1 MNRLDYF
8 LASMK
13 AKAHYRKAW
22 MLRAFS
28 VVFDRVTKPLPYDL
42 EQRDDGVFVYVPMGD
57 GQFSWVK
64 LADVQ
69 PWTIPFIYSEPI
81 DLKAGDVENLTVD
94 IKNTTFGDAL
104 YNSRVAVYAFG
115 TLYPYETGPINPQ
128 VISRWIAKHLTSD
141 PLPGEPWKEGVV
153 YVTNYL
159 KWGRAIVDLGGYEF
173 FAPSITEKAMTSHPD
188 RDKVRAAAL
197 ERHAGELD
205 DPAVQSKI
213 QDELIALDKEH
224 IKGDPSEG
232 FMFKNKTFNTARKRM
247 FGIHGPEAGFSEGG
261 RATLVVNSLEE
272 GLDIKHLPEMVNS
285 LRAGS
290 YYRGALTALAGEDVK
305 FLMRI
310 FQNSSVSEKD
320 CGSKLGLPT
329 VVTGEWVGHYFLE
342 GGVLKHLTE
351 ENFAQYNGK
360 LVEMRVPGYCQTG
373 HSDYCATCMGDLVAE
388 NPDSLGS
395 MATQVSSTFMG
406 VMMASA
412 HAKELKTAE
421 LDVANFLS

>member
-1 MNRLDYF
+1 MKRLDYF

-13 AKAHYRKAW
+13 AKAHYRKSW
-22 MLRAFS
+22 ILRTFS
-28 VVFDRVTKPLPYDL
+28 VVLDPVPVPVRWDL
-42 EQRDDGVFVYVPMGD
+42 EQRDDGVFVYVPTEGGD
-57 GQFSWVK
+57 AWVK
-64 LADVQ
+64 LDDVA
-69 PWTIPFIYSEPI
+69 PWTIPCIYSEAI
-81 DLKAGDVENLTVD
+81 TLQAGDVENLSTTVE
-94 IKNTTFGDAL
+94 TTFGDAL
-104 YNSRVAVYAFG
+104 YNSRVTVYAFG
-115 TLYPYETGPINPQ
+115 ALYPYEVGPVNPQ
-128 VISRWIAKHLTSD
+128 VISKWIAKKLTSD
-141 PLPGEPWKEGVV
+141 PLPGEPWLPNTV
-153 YVTNYL
+153 YVRDYL

-173 FAPSITEKAMTSHPD
+173 FAPSITEKSMTSHPD
-188 RDKVRAAAL
+188 RDKVRAAAIA
-197 ERHAGELD
+197 RHEGELD
-205 DPAVQSKI
+205 DPAVQSRI
-213 QDELIALDKEH
+213 QDEMIALDKEH

-272 GLDIKHLPEMVNS
+272 GLDITKLPEMVNS

-342 GGVLKHLTE
+342 GDALKHLTE
-351 ENFAQYNGK
+351 ENFAQYK
-360 LVEMRVPGYCQTG
+360 DKVVLMRVPGYCQTS